1 MPLIPQRLFPDAD
14 DVIRDIL
21 GASGVL
27 VMVNTPADLMNLLP
41 AVVASRFGGGSI
53 HPALLDRATFS
64 VDAYART
71 RREAADLAE
80 TCRVLLYRAWREQ
93 TAHAGASVANYTE
106 TAAPF
111 ELRSDGQADELYRF
125 NATYS
130 LAIRP

>member
-1 MPLIPQRLFPDAD
+1 MPLIPQRLLPDAD

-21 GASGVL
+21 LASGVS

-64 VDAYART
+64 VDAYAST
-71 RREAADLAE
+71 RREAANLAE

-93 TAHAGASVANYTE
+93 TVHAGASVARYVE
-106 TAAPF
+106 TSGAF
-111 ELRSDGQADELYRF
+111 ELRTDGQADELYRF

-130 LAIRP
+130 LYVRP